1 MERGKVLEYLTIFG
15 AAAILGFLAYIT
27 AVGLYVVDNYG
38 KTVGKAAFGTGEYE
52 VIKVYARQF
61 SWVFEY
67 PNGTKVFNE
76 LVIER
81 GKLYKLEITSL
92 DVVHSFY
99 IRELG
104 IKYDAV
110 PGFWYTMWLQVDKPG
125 VYNIFCAEYC
135 GAKHYLML
143 AKLIVVG

>member
-1 MERGKVLEYLTIFG
+1 
-15 AAAILGFLAYIT
+15 
-27 AVGLYVVDNYG
+27 
-38 KTVGKAAFGTGEYE
+38 
-52 VIKVYARQF
+52 
-61 SWVFEY
+61 
-67 PNGTKVFNE
+67 
-76 LVIER
+76 
-81 GKLYKLEITSL
+81 
-92 DVVHSFY
+92 VHSFY

-104 IKYDAV
+104 IKYDTV